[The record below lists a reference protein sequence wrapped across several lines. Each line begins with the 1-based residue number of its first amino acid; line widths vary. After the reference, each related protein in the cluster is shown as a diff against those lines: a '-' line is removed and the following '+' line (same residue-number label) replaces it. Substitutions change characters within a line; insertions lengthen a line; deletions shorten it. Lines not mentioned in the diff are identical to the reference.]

1 MNILF
6 AVSEAAPFA
15 KTGGLADVAGALP
28 TALAE
33 SGDQV
38 YLFLPLYREIKDN
51 YRIFTAET
59 EVYIPIGDRM
69 IPGSVVTLTTTPDDQ
84 HPNLKILFIV
94 QDELFDRP
102 SLYGPD
108 GAEYTDNGV
117 RFIFFCRA
125 VLDAVNH
132 LNLDIDIYH
141 SHDWQTGLIPVYL
154 KTIYKKLPRYQGG
167 SLFTIHNLGY
177 QGIQDKKLMP
187 LTGLN
192 WDEFTFDRLEFF
204 DRLNLLKG
212 GLVYADKLNTVSH
225 AYSREILEPEFGFGL
240 EKVLQERQNDLYG
253 ILNGVDYTEWNPACD
268 PYIDNHFQIGRMAGK
283 KECKRK
289 LCQAFNL
296 TYSKSQPMIGMVSR
310 LVTQKG
316 FDLILPL
323 LDNTTD
329 FDAKFVFLGTGDK
342 KIETQLTELARQHPT
357 QIAFVCG
364 YDNHLAHLLEA
375 GADIFLMP
383 SHYEPCGLNQMYSLR
398 YGTVPLV
405 RATGGLNDSI
415 THFDPKTGSGNGF
428 KFYNYT
434 LAELKETLTEALNL
448 FQKPKL
454 WHRLRANG
462 MRCDFSWNQS
472 AKKYRELYTNILKD
486 NERSGTI

>member
-6 AVSEAAPFA
+6 AVSEATPFA

-33 SGDQV
+33 TGDLV
-38 YLFLPLYREIKDN
+38 YLFLPLYGEIKEK
-51 YRIFTAET
+51 YRAFTPEAE
-59 EVYIPIGDRM
+59 VFIPIGDRLL
-69 IPGSVVTLTTTPDDQ
+69 PGSVVSLTTPPDDQ
-84 HPNLKILFIV
+84 HPNLKIFFIA

-102 SLYGPD
+102 LLYGPN
-108 GAEYTDNGV
+108 GVEYADNGI

-125 VLDAVNH
+125 ILDAVNL

-154 KTIYKKLPRYQGG
+154 KTLYKNLPRYQGG

-177 QGIQDKKLMP
+177 QGIQKKDLLP
-187 LTGLN
+187 LTGLD
-192 WDEFTFDRLEFF
+192 WDEFTFERLEFF

-212 GLVYADKLNTVSH
+212 GLVYADKLNTVSR

-240 EKVLQERQNDLYG
+240 DKVLQERRDDLYG
-253 ILNGVDYTEWNPACD
+253 ILNGVDYSEWDPASD
-268 PYIDNHFQIGRMAGK
+268 PYIDNHFQLGRMAGK
-283 KECKRK
+283 KECKKK
-289 LCQAFNL
+289 LAQIFGL
-296 TYSKSQPMIGMVSR
+296 TFSETQPLIGMVSR

-323 LDNTTD
+323 LEEVTE
-329 FDAKFVFLGTGDK
+329 FAAKFVFLGTGDK
-342 KIETQLTELARQHPT
+342 KIEAQLSELSRQYPD
-357 QIAFVCG
+357 QIAFTCG
-364 YDNHLAHLLEA
+364 YDNRLAHLLEA

-405 RATGGLNDSI
+405 RATGGLDDSI

-428 KFYNYT
+428 KFNDYT
-434 LAELKETLTEALNL
+434 LSALQETLIEALEL
-448 FQKPKL
+448 YQKPKL

-462 MRCDFSWNQS
+462 MRCDFSWKQS
-472 AKKYRELYTNILKD
+472 AEQYKELYKKII
-486 NERSGTI
+486 NE

>member
-28 TALAE
+28 EALAE
-33 SGDQV
+33 AGDKI
-38 YLFLPLYREIKDN
+38 YLFLPLYGEIKVK
-51 YRIFTAET
+51 YRGFIPET
-59 EVYIPIGDRM
+59 QVFIPIGNRLL
-69 IPGSVVTLTTTPDDQ
+69 PGSIVSLSTPPANQ
-84 HPNLKILFIV
+84 HPNLKIFFIA

-102 SLYGPD
+102 SLYGPA
-108 GAEYTDNGV
+108 GTEYPDNGI

-125 VLDAVNH
+125 VLDAVNL

-154 KTIYKKLPRYQGG
+154 KTLYKKLPRYQGG

-187 LTGLN
+187 LTGLDWN
-192 WDEFTFDRLEFF
+192 EFTFEKLEFF

-212 GLVYADKLNTVSH
+212 GLVYADKLNTVSQ

-240 EKVLQERQNDLYG
+240 EKVLHERRDDLYG
-253 ILNGVDYTEWNPACD
+253 ILNGVDYSEWDPASD
-268 PYIDNHFQIGRMAGK
+268 PYIDNHFRIGRMAGK
-283 KECKRK
+283 KECKKK
-289 LCQAFNL
+289 LALAFGL
-296 TYSKSQPMIGMVSR
+296 TFSEHKPLIGMVSR

-323 LDNTTD
+323 LEEVT
-329 FDAKFVFLGTGDK
+329 KFAANFIFLGTGDK
-342 KIETQLTELARQHPT
+342 KIEARLVELSRQYPE
-357 QIAFVCG
+357 QIAFTCG
-364 YDNHLAHLLEA
+364 YDNRLAHLLEA

-405 RATGGLNDSI
+405 RTTGGLDDSI
-415 THFDPKTGSGNGF
+415 THFDPKTGTGNGF
-428 KFYNYT
+428 KFYHYR
-434 LAELKETLTEALNL
+434 LSELKKTLTEALNIY
-448 FQKPKL
+448 QQPKL
-454 WHRLRANG
+454 WYKLRANG
-462 MRCDFSWNQS
+462 MRCNFSWSQS
-472 AKKYRELYTNILKD
+472 AKKYRDLYKII
-486 NERSGTI
+486 SS

>member
-33 SGDQV
+33 SGDRV
-38 YLFLPLYREIKDN
+38 CLFLPLYGEIKDK
-51 YRIFTAET
+51 YQVFTPEAE
-59 EVYIPIGDRM
+59 VFIPLGNRLL
-69 IPGSVVTLTTTPDDQ
+69 PGSIVSLTTPPADQ
-84 HPNLKILFIV
+84 HPNLKIFFIA

-102 SLYGPD
+102 TLYGPA
-108 GAEYTDNGV
+108 GAEYPDNGI

-125 VLDAVNH
+125 VLDAVNL
-132 LNLDIDIYH
+132 LNLEIDIYH

-154 KTIYKKLPRYQGG
+154 KTLYKKLPRYQGG

-177 QGIQDKKLMP
+177 QGLQDKELMP
-187 LTGLN
+187 LTGLG
-192 WDEFTFDRLEFF
+192 WDEFTFERLEFF

-212 GLVYADKLNTVSH
+212 GLVYADKLNTVSR

-240 EKVLQERQNDLYG
+240 EAVLQERRDDLYG
-253 ILNGVDYTEWNPACD
+253 ILNGVDYSEWNPATD
-268 PYIDNHFQIGRMAGK
+268 PYIDNHFQLGRMAGK
-283 KECKRK
+283 KACKKK
-289 LCQAFNL
+289 LSLAFGL
-296 TYSKSQPMIGMVSR
+296 SFSEPQPLVGMVSR

-323 LDNTTD
+323 LEEVSGLT
-329 FDAKFVFLGTGDK
+329 AKFVFLGTGDK
-342 KIETQLTELARQHPT
+342 KIEARLAELSRKFPE
-357 QIAFVCG
+357 QIAFTCG
-364 YDNHLAHLLEA
+364 YDNRLAHLLEA

-405 RATGGLNDSI
+405 RATGGLDDSI
-415 THFDPKTGSGNGF
+415 TPFNPKTGSGNGF
-428 KFYNYT
+428 KFYDYT
-434 LAELKETLTEALNL
+434 LPALQETLIEALEIY
-448 FQKPKL
+448 QKPKL
-454 WHRLRANG
+454 WQRLRANG
-462 MRCDFSWNQS
+462 MRCDFSWKQS
-472 AKKYRELYTNILKD
+472 AAQYRELYKKIVST
-486 NERSGTI
+486 

>member
-6 AVSEAAPFA
+6 AVSEATPFA

-33 SGDQV
+33 TGDRV
-38 YLFLPLYREIKDN
+38 YLFLPLYGEIKEN
-51 YRIFTAET
+51 YKVFSSEAE
-59 EVYIPIGDRM
+59 VFIPIGGRLL
-69 IPGSVVTLTTTPDDQ
+69 PGSIVSLTIPPDDQ
-84 HPNLKILFIV
+84 HPNLKIFFIA

-102 SLYGPD
+102 SLYGPA
-108 GAEYTDNGV
+108 GAEYPDNGI

-125 VLDAVNH
+125 ILDAVNL

-154 KTIYKKLPRYQGG
+154 KTIYKNLPRYQGG

-177 QGIQDKKLMP
+177 QGIQDKELMP
-187 LTGLN
+187 LTGIG
-192 WDEFTFDRLEFF
+192 WDEFTFERLEFF
-204 DRLNLLKG
+204 DHLNLLKG
-212 GLVYADKLNTVSH
+212 GLVYADKLNTVSQ

-240 EKVLQERQNDLYG
+240 EKVLQERLNDLYG
-253 ILNGVDYTEWNPACD
+253 ILNGVDYSEWNPATD
-268 PYIDNHFQIGRMAGK
+268 PYIDNHFQIGRMTGK
-283 KECKRK
+283 KKCKKK
-289 LCQAFNL
+289 LAQAFGITFSEHKPL
-296 TYSKSQPMIGMVSR
+296 IGMVSR

-323 LDNTTD
+323 LEEVRK
-329 FDAKFVFLGTGDK
+329 FPAKFIFLGTGEK
-342 KIETQLTELARQHPT
+342 KIEYQLAELTHKHPT
-357 QIAFVCG
+357 QIAFIRG
-364 YDNHLAHLLEA
+364 YDNRLAHLLEA

-405 RATGGLNDSI
+405 RATGGLDDSI
-415 THFDPKTGSGNGF
+415 SQFDPKTGNGNGF
-428 KFYNYT
+428 KFHDYT
-434 LAELKETLTEALNL
+434 LAALQNKLIEALEL
-448 FQKPKL
+448 YQKPKP

-462 MRCDFSWNQS
+462 MRCDFSWKQS
-472 AKKYRELYTNILKD
+472 AKRYKELYKKIIST
-486 NERSGTI
+486 